1 MRQIKLF
8 YFWLKLIWKVRKLKD
23 WALLSDMLFIQ
34 DDTLILAISI
44 YKLEG
49 STIEEKRADLVALI
63 RSHYM
68 LKQTVEYWPVPLNY
82 EVGKILELNKTIRKH
97 QPYVDARN
105 DYNDLM

>member
-49 STIEEKRADLVALI
+49 NTTEEKRADLVALI

-68 LKQTVEYWPVPLNY
+68 LKQTVECWPVPLNY
-82 EVGKILELNKTIRKH
+82 EVGKMYKLNKIIRKH
-97 QPYVDARN
+97 QHVVD
-105 DYNDLM
+105 DIKFFNDLI